1 MSVKILKKIKP
12 EIICPPKVGDI
23 VEGEI
28 VASEPNTLFLDL
40 GSKGIGIIYG
50 RALYDSKN
58 ILKSLKVGEKIL
70 AKITN
75 LENEDGYRELSPKDA
90 SKELSWDELKR
101 KKEDEESFEIKI
113 SGANKGGLLAQIM
126 GISAFLPT
134 SQLSPEHYPRVEGG
148 ESFKIIK
155 ELQKFVGQKLKVKL
169 FALDQA
175 EEKIIL
181 SEKACLTEQIKED
194 LKKYKI
200 GDVVE
205 GNITGITNFGVFI
218 KFGKE
223 GLEGLI
229 HSSEISEDINK
240 NLSENLK
247 INQKVKAKI
256 IEINNDR
263 TYLSLKV

>member
-1 MSVKILKKIKP
+1 MSVKISNKTKQ
-12 EIICPPKVGDI
+12 EIICPPKIGEI
-23 VEGEI
+23 VEGTI
-28 VASEPNTLFLDL
+28 IASEANTLFLDL
-40 GSKGIGIIYG
+40 GPKGVGIIYG
-50 RALYDSKN
+50 RALYESKD

-101 KKEDEESFEIKI
+101 RKEEEESFEIKI

-126 GISAFLPT
+126 GVSAFLPT
-134 SQLSPEHYPRVEGG
+134 SQLAPEHYPRVEGG
-148 ESFKIIK
+148 ESLKIIK

-181 SEKACLTEQIKED
+181 SEKACMIEQIKEI

-200 GDVVE
+200 GDVVD
-205 GNITGITNFGVFI
+205 GKITGITNFGVFI
-218 KFGKE
+218 KFGGD

-229 HSSEISEDINK
+229 HSSEIPEDINK

-263 TYLSLKV
+263 IYLSLKI

>member
-1 MSVKILKKIKP
+1 MSVKILKKDKQ
-12 EIICPPKVGDI
+12 EIICPPRVGEI
-23 VEGEI
+23 VEGKI
-28 VASEPNTLFLDL
+28 IASESNTLFLDL
-40 GSKGIGIIYG
+40 GFKGIGIIYG
-50 RALYDSKN
+50 RALYESKD

-75 LENEDGYRELSPKDA
+75 IENEDGYRELSPKDA

-101 KKEDEESFEIKI
+101 KKEGEEAFEIKI

-126 GISAFLPT
+126 GVSAFLPT

-169 FALDQA
+169 FALDQS

-181 SEKACLTEQIKED
+181 SEKACMLEQIKES
-194 LKKYKI
+194 LKKYKVSDI
-200 GDVVE
+200 VE
-205 GNITGITNFGVFI
+205 GKITGITNFGVFI
-218 KFGKE
+218 KFGE
-223 GLEGLI
+223 DGLEGLI
-229 HSSEISEDINK
+229 HSSEIPEDINK
-240 NLSENLK
+240 NLPENLK
-247 INQKVKAKI
+247 IDQGVKAKI

-263 TYLSLKV
+263 IYLSLKI